1 MMATK
6 EAPVVCKYSADSDVV
21 QGISS
26 TNQVKS
32 VRRSS
37 RKRKAD
43 GNESIENAKNE
54 RSSAKSSELIMD
66 HTLPSVR
73 MSLPSKLTDTD
84 FSKCSINLAK
94 YLIGKVLTRVYDD
107 GKILS
112 GRIVE
117 TEAYLGE
124 QDKACHTYGGKRT
137 ERTQPMYM
145 KPGTLYVYFI
155 YGMYHCLNI
164 SSQDVGGCVLI
175 RALEPLQGKDT
186 MRKLRCAR
194 SASGKS
200 SLKDNQLCNGPSKL
214 CLALSISKDFHNKED
229 LVTSDSIW
237 IEKDNNVSKNLDIV
251 VTKRIGIDSYG
262 YEWASKPFR
271 FYLVGSNSISIR
283 DRNAE
288 QEYALKSNK

>member
-1 MMATK
+1 
-6 EAPVVCKYSADSDVV
+6 
-21 QGISS
+21 
-26 TNQVKS
+26 
-32 VRRSS
+32 
-37 RKRKAD
+37 
-43 GNESIENAKNE
+43 
-54 RSSAKSSELIMD
+54 
-66 HTLPSVR
+66 
-73 MSLPSKLTDTD
+73 
-84 FSKCSINLAK
+84 
-94 YLIGKVLTRVYDD
+94 
-107 GKILS
+107 
-112 GRIVE
+112 
-117 TEAYLGE
+117 
-124 QDKACHTYGGKRT
+124 
-137 ERTQPMYM
+137 
-145 KPGTLYVYFI
+145 
-155 YGMYHCLNI
+155 
-164 SSQDVGGCVLI
+164 
-175 RALEPLQGKDT
+175 

-271 FYLVGSNSISIR
+271 FYLLGSNSISIR